1 MGYHIIHFTH
11 ACILTGKST
20 VIALVYEL
28 ITSILQRSGDLPEQ
42 PYVLKTAFTGTA
54 ASNIGG
60 GTLTST
66 FQLGFGNSH
75 QCFRDKDRDKKK
87 QELKDL
93 VCVIIDEISMV
104 KADMLYMLDM
114 KLQEVKDNKKSF
126 GGVAILAFGD
136 IFQLKPVCGKYI
148 FEKPSNPTFY
158 PTYRLNNLW
167 NKFSVVN
174 LTTNHRQGASGE
186 FTELLNRAR
195 VLRHGEMEEEDIKTW
210 ESRVR
215 SKGHPDLES
224 ASINIICKRK
234 TAANLNKTYLMKLK
248 GEEIKCEA
256 TTAIATQKNFKPTL
270 HRSGDGT
277 IAQTGYMLELKL
289 KVGAKVMLIKN
300 VRTSD
305 GLTNGQLGVLAG
317 VMKDTKGGVHKL
329 MVKFDKPDVGKTTR
343 NERPQ
348 LEIKFPGATAIERA
362 KEVFSL
368 ARSSSA
374 KATLYQFPIV
384 LAHAVTVHKTQ
395 GMTIYK
401 PLTANIDMMSLFE
414 PAQGFTGASR
424 TQELNQ
430 LFIMDKFDPKKVYA
444 SPKAIE
450 EFERMNIR

>member
-1 MGYHIIHFTH
+1 M
-11 ACILTGKST
+11 
-20 VIALVYEL
+20 IALVSKW
-28 ITSILQRSGDLPEQ
+28 ITSILQKAGDSPEQ

-66 FQLGFGNSH
+66 FQLGFGNAH

-87 QELKDL
+87 HELKNL

-104 KADMLYMLDM
+104 KADMLYMLNL
-114 KLQEVKDNKKSF
+114 KLQEIKDNKKPF
-126 GGVAILAFGD
+126 GGVAIMAFGD
-136 IFQLKPVCGKYI
+136 IFQLKPVCGRYI
-148 FEKPSNPTFY
+148 FEEPSNRTFY
-158 PTYRLNNLW
+158 PTFRLSNLW
-167 NKFSVVN
+167 NMFSVVN

-186 FTELLNRAR
+186 FAQLLNRAR
-195 VLRHGEMEEEDIKTW
+195 VLRQGEMSEEDIKTW

-215 SKGHPDLES
+215 PKGHPDLES

-234 TAANLNKTYLMKLK
+234 TAGRLNNSYLMKLK
-248 GEEIKCEA
+248 GEEIKIEA
-256 TTAIATQKNFKPTL
+256 VTMMPTQKRYKPTL
-270 HRSGDGT
+270 HKSGDGT
-277 IAQTGYMLELKL
+277 IEKTNYMQELKL

-317 VMKDTKGGVHKL
+317 VIKDKKGGAQKL
-329 MVKFDKPDVGKTTR
+329 MVKFEKPEVGKSTR
-343 NERPQ
+343 SEHPH
-348 LEIKFPGATAIERA
+348 LETEFPGATVIEKARQD
-362 KEVFSL
+362 FSL
-368 ARSSSA
+368 AKRSTA
-374 KATLYQFPIV
+374 KATLIQFPIV

-424 TQELNQ
+424 TQELKQ
-430 LFIMDKFDPKKVYA
+430 LFIIDKFNPKKVYA
-444 SPKAIE
+444 SPKALE
-450 EFERMNIR
+450 EVEKMNAR